1 MNKTGKTK
9 AGAGAAKARAATA
22 KATRN
27 RPPAEAKLAELK
39 RRLLEISDLAAARSV
54 LRWDQATYMP
64 IGGAHARARQG
75 ATLSRLAHEKSVDP
89 ALGKLLDQLAPY
101 AAGLPYDLD
110 EASLIRIGRRD
121 FEKAIKLPSAY
132 VARASALGSASY
144 DAWTRAR
151 PANDFAAMLPF
162 LEKAVDLSRE
172 YAGFFAPY
180 QHVADPLIDADE
192 EGMTTALVRS
202 LFAELRSELVPVV
215 RAISDQPV
223 PGDDCLRGSFSEPAQ
238 LDFSFSVVKQFGYD
252 TESRTARQDPS
263 SFLRQVL
270 RGRRPDYH
278 QSRRKTFW
286 RRAVLDHARVRS
298 CALRARCRR
307 FT

>member
-1 MNKTGKTK
+1 MIPAGMGRHGQERRTK
-9 AGAGAAKARAATA
+9 RTVD
-22 KATRN
+22 
-27 RPPAEAKLAELK
+27 E
-39 RRLLEISDLAAARSV
+39 V
-54 LRWDQATYMP
+54 
-64 IGGAHARARQG
+64 
-75 ATLSRLAHEKSVDP
+75 SRT
-89 ALGKLLDQLAPY
+89 
-101 AAGLPYDLD
+101 

-223 PGDDCLRGSFSEPAQ
+223 PGDDCLRGFFSEPAQ
-238 LDFSFSVVKQFGYD
+238 LDFSFSVVKQFGYYTD
-252 TESRTARQDPS
+252 
-263 SFLRQVL
+263 
-270 RGRRPDYH
+270 RGRLDKTHHPFCAKFSAGDVRITTRVDEKHFGDALFSTMHECGHALYEQGVAASLEGGLDREH
-278 QSRRKTFW
+278 RQACTRASRGFGKMW
-286 RRAVLDHARVRS
+286 SVAAARS
-298 CALRARCRR
+298 GSIFTR
-307 FT
+307 FSGILFQISSGR

>member
-9 AGAGAAKARAATA
+9 AGAGAKARAAP
-22 KATRN
+22 ATPARN
-27 RPPAEAKLAELK
+27 RQPAETKLVELK

-64 IGGAHARARQG
+64 RGGARPRARQG
-75 ATLSRLAHEKSVDP
+75 ATLSRLAHEKFVDP
-89 ALGKLLDQLAPY
+89 TLGKLLDELGPY
-101 AAGLPYDLD
+101 AACQAYDSD
-110 EASLIRIGRRD
+110 EASLIRIARRD
-121 FEKAIKLPSAY
+121 FAKAIKLPSAY

-162 LEKAVDLSRE
+162 LEKAVELSRE

-180 QHVADPLIDADE
+180 KHVADPLIDADE
-192 EGMTTALVRS
+192 EGMTTDLVRS
-202 LFAELRSELVPVV
+202 LFAELRSELVPIV

-238 LDFSFSVVKQFGYD
+238 LDFSLSVVKQFGYD
-252 TESRTARQDPS
+252 TGG
-263 SFLRQVL
+263 
-270 RGRRPDYH
+270 GR
-278 QSRRKTFW
+278 
-286 RRAVLDHARVRS
+286 LDKAPHPFFAKF
-298 CALRARCRR
+298 AA
-307 FT
+307 